1 MYNNVQIIHVEG
13 KGVVGFVCIA
23 GLFRENNADNAL

>member
-13 KGVVGFVCIA
+13 KGVVVFVCNA
-23 GLFRENNADNAL
+23 GLFRENADSAL